1 MDQVQGK
8 RQPLICL
15 KREDTKQCSGASAER
30 TGGFHFEKYLAMKT
44 KSKSIR
50 IHSTPEKVFTQMDD
64 FSKTGMH
71 MSESSMMMM
80 GSKLKLEQLSI
91 NSTGVGAKYR
101 WYGKMMGM
109 TMDFSET
116 VTKWQSPKLKEWE
129 IVGDAKMIIMSWYRM
144 WFEITPA
151 DNGTIIK
158 ISISYLPPKELFYKI
173 LSFFFANW
181 YCNWCLNNMLNDT
194 KKSLEKKTSKQAEGG
209 VQVSIIRH
217 RRGIGN
223 QTCRR

>member
-1 MDQVQGK
+1 M
-8 RQPLICL
+8 I
-15 KREDTKQCSGASAER
+15 T
-30 TGGFHFEKYLAMKT
+30 KT
-44 KSKSIR
+44 KNIR
-50 IHSTPEKVFTQMDD
+50 IQSSPDIIFAQMDD

-116 VTKWQSPKLKEWE
+116 VTKWQPSRLKEWE
-129 IVGDAKMIIMSWYRM
+129 TVGEAKIIIMSWYRM
-144 WFEITPA
+144 WFEISPA
-151 DNGTIIK
+151 ENGTTAK
-158 ISISYLPPKELFYKI
+158 LSISYLLPKEWYYKI

-194 KKSLEKKTSKQAEGG
+194 KEKLENKTSEKVEGG
-209 VQVSIIRH
+209 VQV
-217 RRGIGN
+217 
-223 QTCRR
+223 